1 MLRALT
7 RRLLKLLLWLM
18 LASALL
24 VLVLRWVPPP
34 GTALMIERSCKGG
47 VLLPQAAA

>member
-24 VLVLRWVPPP
+24 VLVPAVLLWSLLLVSLAKRTPEPRP
-34 GTALMIERSCKGG
+34 GTA
-47 VLLPQAAA
+47 